1 MSFSYHTATSH
12 DDALTA
18 LSEPGTHVVAGGTDL
33 VPCVDEGIYAPIRV
47 VDVRGL
53 PGMRDITLHADGSA
67 TIGAA
72 VTINEIAEH
81 AGLRERFPML
91 CDAAHAVGTPA
102 LRNMG
107 TLGGNL
113 IQRHNC
119 WYFRRGVECF
129 KRGGTQCA
137 AVDGEHQY
145 HGIVNDGTCRAAH
158 PSDPAVALEAL
169 GAEIEI
175 ARANSKPRRVGIAEL
190 YVGAANDAEKDA
202 QIVQGELVVAV
213 HLPSESAGGTQSW
226 EKVMQR
232 GAWDYALV
240 SCAAQRRTDGTVRIA
255 LGGVALGPWRIS
267 DRVEEDISAGGLDE
281 DSIGAL
287 AERAVYDVE
296 PLANNAYKV
305 ELAEAV
311 LRRAMRAI

>member
-1 MSFSYHTATSH
+1 MSFTYLTAKSF
-12 DDALTA
+12 DEALTA
-18 LSEPGTHVVAGGTDL
+18 LGETGTHAVAGGTDL
-33 VPCVDEGIYAPIRV
+33 VPCVDEGILAPVRV
-47 VDVRGL
+47 IDVRGL
-53 PGMRDITLHADGSA
+53 PGLRDITLHADGSA

-81 AGLRERFPML
+81 AGLRERYPML
-91 CDAAHAVGTPA
+91 CEAAASVGTPA

-119 WYFRRGVECF
+119 WYFRRGVACF

-145 HGIVNDGTCRAAH
+145 HGIVNDGICRAAH
-158 PSDPAVALEAL
+158 PSDPAVALEVL

-175 ARANSKPRRVGIAEL
+175 ASANSAARRVGVAAL
-190 YVGAANDAEKDA
+190 YEGAANDAEKDA
-202 QIVQGELVVAV
+202 QISAHELVIAL
-213 HLPSESAGGTQSW
+213 HIPAEAAGGAQSW

-267 DRVEEDISAGGLDE
+267 DRVEEDISAGGLDDE
-281 DSIGAL
+281 SVEAL

-296 PLANNAYKV
+296 PLTNNGYKV

-311 LRRAMRAI
+311 LRRAIRAI